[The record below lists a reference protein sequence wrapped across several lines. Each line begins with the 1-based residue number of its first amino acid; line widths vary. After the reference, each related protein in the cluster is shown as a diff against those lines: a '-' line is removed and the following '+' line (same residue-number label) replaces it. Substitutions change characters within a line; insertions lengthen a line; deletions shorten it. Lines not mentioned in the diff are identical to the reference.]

1 MSKDNKRKWEIEY
14 ESLKDKNI
22 DQEIKKLNAKIKR
35 LSGKEI
41 EGTNPQEYRKNKLE
55 NDKKI
60 SDLQNEVER
69 LGKLKENLPQVERT
83 VRFRDA
89 QMQRLE
95 KLNQG
100 KKDYEASLQETK
112 KLSDEAKKLE
122 DELAKLREQEAK
134 INEALKAPNLS
145 DENRKK
151 LEQAKIQNTQKQ
163 TQNHNDF
170 SDNQKKLSLK
180 LNNPLPKRDFDK
192 EIQATRNMISK
203 SNFICRNLM
212 QGKKMEEISV
222 DLKAW
227 KDSRFTD
234 KSNETQA
241 KKENSKPEGSK
252 EEQKFAEVEQGVQQQ
267 IANEEVEK
275 GTEQQVAAEEVED
288 NKPVKVSEFDE
299 KHPRLAKI
307 KNFFK
312 NAYSTVVEKISGF
325 RKKDVLEENK
335 PEKEEKANT
344 ETEKTEETG
353 KETEKTEETG
363 KETEKTEET
372 KKEPEGK
379 LTSEQVADRKTEFYK
394 RLTETG
400 KLSQLPDNSKLA
412 ESMKQMDETKKVID
426 EGR

>member
-1 MSKDNKRKWEIEY
+1 MSKGNKRKWEIEY

-22 DQEIKKLNAKIKR
+22 EQEIKKLNAKIKR

-60 SDLQNEVER
+60 NDLQNEVER

-83 VRFRDA
+83 VKFRDA

-134 INEALKAPNLS
+134 INKALKAPNLS

-151 LEQAKIQNTQKQ
+151 LEQAKIQNRQKQ
-163 TQNHNDF
+163 SQNHNDF
-170 SDNQKKLSLK
+170 SDNQKRLSLK
-180 LNNPLPKRDFDK
+180 LNNPLPKGDFDK
-192 EIQATRNMISK
+192 EIQATKNMISK

-212 QGKKMEEISV
+212 AGKKMEEISV

-227 KDSRFTD
+227 KNSRFTD

-252 EEQKFAEVEQGVQQQ
+252 EEQQFAEVEQGVQQQ
-267 IANEEVEK
+267 IA
-275 GTEQQVAAEEVED
+275 EQEIGE

-312 NAYSTVVEKISGF
+312 TAYESVKEKIS
-325 RKKDVLEENK
+325 RRSKEEPAEEANE
-335 PEKEEKANT
+335 PEKKEEI
-344 ETEKTEETG
+344 
-353 KETEKTEETG
+353 
-363 KETEKTEET
+363 
-372 KKEPEGK
+372 KKQPEGK
-379 LTSEQVADRKTEFYK
+379 MSSEQIADKKAEFYK
-394 RLTETG
+394 RLAQTG
-400 KLSQLPDNSKLA
+400 KLSGLPNDSKLA
-412 ESMKQMDETKKVID
+412 DSMKQIDETKRKID